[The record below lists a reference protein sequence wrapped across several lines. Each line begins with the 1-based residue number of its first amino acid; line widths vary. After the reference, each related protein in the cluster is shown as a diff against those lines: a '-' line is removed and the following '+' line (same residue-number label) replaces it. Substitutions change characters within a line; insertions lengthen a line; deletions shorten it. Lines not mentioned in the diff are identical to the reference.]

1 MLLHLAKIALA
12 ISLMGEA
19 PEVSLDPTQVACMA
33 ENIYHEA
40 RGEKVIGQRAVA
52 HVTLNRVGH
61 HGYPATVCGVVH
73 QKRQFSW
80 TNGAVGDPKEP
91 QAYQKALMIALL
103 AMVGQSDDPTDG
115 ATHYFAHRQ
124 VTPGW
129 SRRMETTAV
138 IGGHTFKRNG

>member
-12 ISLMGEA
+12 IQLMGEA
-19 PEVSLDPTQVACMA
+19 PDLSLDPEEVACMA

-40 RGEKVIGQRAVA
+40 RGESMVGQRAVA

-61 HGYPATVCGVVH
+61 EDYPTKICDVVH

-80 TNGAVGDPKEP
+80 TSDSHADIEDDL
-91 QAYQKALMIALL
+91 AYKTAQMVALL
-103 AMVGQSDDPTDG
+103 AMIGKSEDPTDG

-124 VTPGW
+124 VTPRW
-129 SRRMETTAV
+129 SKQMQTTAI